1 MNAARVKDQIRN
13 LNQIDKI
20 EVYRWIDEEAA
31 NRIRQDLTRRMGSE
45 IPLTDRLHPC
55 VPIFC

>member
-1 MNAARVKDQIRN
+1 MNAAQVKDQIRN

-31 NRIRQDLTRRMGSE
+31 S
-45 IPLTDRLHPC
+45 
-55 VPIFC
+55 